1 MRMRTLSI
9 LVALAL
15 LPTAAWAQHQGEKEI
30 TPQIGWQYGGTQE
43 YSSYPGYAA
52 GDFHANANLN
62 YGGMLSIFIRDYY
75 AIEFAYSYQ
84 STDLLIRPNGFPDT
98 KIADLAAQYI
108 HLYGTRVIPTQGG
121 KTDLFAMGGFG
132 ATTFSAGSPYESRWL
147 FSFGAGIGAKVHM
160 NPKTSLRLQTRLLI
174 PIQWGSAGFYF
185 GTGGSGI
192 DVGGGSSIVQGD
204 VSLGLA
210 IKLGT

>member
-1 MRMRTLSI
+1 
-9 LVALAL
+9 
-15 LPTAAWAQHQGEKEI
+15 
-30 TPQIGWQYGGTQE
+30 
-43 YSSYPGYAA
+43 
-52 GDFHANANLN
+52 
-62 YGGMLSIFIRDYY
+62 
-75 AIEFAYSYQ
+75 
-84 STDLLIRPNGFPDT
+84 

-108 HLYGTRVIPTQGG
+108 HLYGRRVLPTKGG

-132 ATTFSAGSPYESRWL
+132 ATSFSASGFDTRWL
-147 FSFGAGIGAKVHM
+147 FSFGAGLGAMVHV

-185 GTGGSGI
+185 GTGGAGI

-210 IKLGT
+210 IKLGS